1 MQRALATAVLVLA
14 LGGVAPPATAAFV
27 FRIGDVVYVDGTKY
41 NREDWKK
48 LREAPPPTAAAAS
61 GPAARAASCVTGIY
75 YEAFPSEDE
84 RFQCS
89 AGLGALTREEILQR
103 GWKVDLVE
111 KIPAPAEVPAPAR
124 GRELYLYKLV
134 ISRDAPRV
142 QPTGFAKPRTDMLC
156 LNDCLGAGATRTFC
170 EDRCTN

>member
-1 MQRALATAVLVLA
+1 MRRTFIALTLLLALGTLATA
-14 LGGVAPPATAAFV
+14 ATAAFI
-27 FRIGDVVYVDGTKY
+27 FRVGDVVYVDGTKY
-41 NREDWKK
+41 SWEEWKK
-48 LREAPPPTAAAAS
+48 LRDAPPAATTAAAATL
-61 GPAARAASCVTGIY
+61 RAASCVTGIY

-84 RFQCS
+84 RFECS

-124 GRELYLYKLV
+124 GRQLYRYKLV

-142 QPTGFAKPRTDMLC
+142 EPTGFAKPRTDMLC
-156 LNDCLGAGATRTFC
+156 LNDCLGSGATRGFC
-170 EDRCTN
+170 QDRCTN